1 MVDFVKLKA
10 EIVADPLGRGY
21 TGMTDAKVV
30 DSLNVIDRTRDRTV
44 VPAHE
49 VFEALDFGEL
59 KALTVDS
66 RQIVLGLLA
75 MGDMNLKGPNLR
87 AAFGTIFGAG
97 PTTRANLVA
106 LQTEPVSRAEELEI
120 GFVRPGDVARAR
132 AV

>member
-10 EIVADPLGRGY
+10 EITTDPLGRGY
-21 TGMTDAKVV
+21 ASMTNVQVV
-30 DSLNVIDRTRDRTV
+30 DSLNTVNRTRDRII
-44 VPAHE
+44 VPSHE

-59 KALTVDS
+59 KALAAAD

-75 MGDMNLKGPNLR
+75 MGDVNLKGPNLR

-106 LQTEPVSRAEELEI
+106 LQTEPVSRAEELGLGNVETRDVTR
-120 GFVRPGDVARAR
+120 VRIV
-132 AV
+132 